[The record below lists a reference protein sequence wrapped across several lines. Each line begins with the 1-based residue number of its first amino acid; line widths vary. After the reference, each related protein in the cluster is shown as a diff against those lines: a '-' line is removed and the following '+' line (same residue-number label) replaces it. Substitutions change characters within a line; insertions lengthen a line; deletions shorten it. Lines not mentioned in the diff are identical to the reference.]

1 MDMGVNN
8 MPGHFL
14 KSLNPKK
21 TNLIEAGPPD
31 LRSGKL
37 DNQNAKQP
45 LIEKLAK
52 F

>member
-1 MDMGVNN
+1 MGVNN
-8 MPGHFL
+8 TPGHFL
-14 KSLNPKK
+14 KGPNPTK
-21 TNLIEAGPPD
+21 TNLIEAGLPD
-31 LRSGKL
+31 LLSGKL